1 MNEAP
6 IVSGRRLRLLA
17 RGLFLPF
24 ITKRHRPNAHAQNTE
39 VRTCTVRGFV
49 ALFDAHLN
57 VPLGRRYHARYEA
70 GNTTALAIPSCDV

>member
-6 IVSGRRLRLLA
+6 IVSWRRLRLLA

-24 ITKRHRPNAHAQNTE
+24 ITRRHCPNAHAQNAE
-39 VRTCTVRGFV
+39 VRMCTVHGFV

-57 VPLGRRYHARYEA
+57 MPLGRRYHTRYEA